1 MASALPTTD
10 ARRIARALRLPD
22 QLAIWGG
29 LGALSALAW
38 LYLWRMPAGAM
49 AMACSMAG
57 MAGMAAMPGM
67 SMASP
72 WSPGQ
77 LWLTFL
83 MWAVMMVAMML
94 PSAAPMV
101 AMYARVAEGRGTSP
115 RVRVWLFAGGYVA
128 AWTAFSAV
136 ATVLQAALDHAAM
149 LTGAMRVAPLMGG
162 VILALAGAYQLSPLK
177 RGCLRHCQSPI
188 GLPDVA
194 LARRPYRRD
203 RDGAAPWRVLRGML
217 LDADGVAVRR
227 GCDEPAVGGSA
238 DGFRADRAGDA
249 MGRDA
254 GDRFGLRAYR
264 RRPRAGRAQLILL
277 LILCVGDA

>member
-10 ARRIARALRLPD
+10 APRIARALRLPD

-38 LYLWRMPAGAM
+38 LYLWRMPASGGAM
-49 AMACSMAG
+49 DGMPGMAG

-136 ATVLQAALDHAAM
+136 ATVLQAALEHAAI

-177 RGCLRHCQSPI
+177 RGCLRHCQSPVGFLMSHWRDGRI
-188 GLPDVA
+188 GAIAMGLRHGAFCVGCCWMLMALLFVAGVMNLLWVAVLTGFVLIERATRWGETLATVSGFALIAAGLA
-194 LARRPYRRD
+194 LA
-203 RDGAAPWRVLRGML
+203 AL
-217 LDADGVAVRR
+217 
-227 GCDEPAVGGSA
+227 S
-238 DGFRADRAGDA
+238 
-249 MGRDA
+249 
-254 GDRFGLRAYR
+254 
-264 RRPRAGRAQLILL
+264 
-277 LILCVGDA
+277 

>member
-1 MASALPTTD
+1 MASAVPTTN
-10 ARRIARALRLPD
+10 APRIARALRLPD
-22 QLAIWGG
+22 QIAIWGG

-38 LYLWRMPAGAM
+38 VYLWRMPAGM
-49 AMACSMAG
+49 AMDSMAGIAG
-57 MAGMAAMPGM
+57 MAGMPGM

-101 AMYARVAEGRGTSP
+101 ATYALVAEDRGTSP

-128 AWTAFSAV
+128 AWTAFSTV

-149 LTGAMRVAPLMGG
+149 LTGAMQVAPLMGG

-177 RGCLRHCQSPI
+177 RGCLRNCQSPVGFLMSHWRDGRI
-188 GLPDVA
+188 GAITMGLRHGAFCVGCCWMLMALLFVAGVMNLLWVAVLTGFVLIERATRWGETLATVSGFALIAAGLA
-194 LARRPYRRD
+194 LA
-203 RDGAAPWRVLRGML
+203 AL
-217 LDADGVAVRR
+217 
-227 GCDEPAVGGSA
+227 S
-238 DGFRADRAGDA
+238 
-249 MGRDA
+249 
-254 GDRFGLRAYR
+254 
-264 RRPRAGRAQLILL
+264 
-277 LILCVGDA
+277 

>member
-1 MASALPTTD
+1 MASAVPTTD
-10 ARRIARALRLPD
+10 ARRIGRALKLPD

-38 LYLWRMPAGAM
+38 VYLWRMSAGIDAM
-49 AMACSMAG
+49 DGMAG
-57 MAGMAAMPGM
+57 MAGMAGMPGM

-101 AMYARVAEGRGTSP
+101 ATYARVAESRGTSP

-136 ATVLQAALDHAAM
+136 ATVLQAALDHAAI

-162 VILALAGAYQLSPLK
+162 VILALAGAYQLLPLK
-177 RGCLRHCQSPI
+177 RRCLRHCQSPVGFLMSHWRDGRAGAI
-188 GLPDVA
+188 AMGLRHGAFCVGCCWMLMALLFVAGVMNLLWVAALTGFVLIERATRWGETLATVSGFALITGGLA
-194 LARRPYRRD
+194 LA
-203 RDGAAPWRVLRGML
+203 AL
-217 LDADGVAVRR
+217 
-227 GCDEPAVGGSA
+227 S
-238 DGFRADRAGDA
+238 
-249 MGRDA
+249 
-254 GDRFGLRAYR
+254 
-264 RRPRAGRAQLILL
+264 
-277 LILCVGDA
+277 